1 MANLLVKPDFDM
13 PLTRS
18 ILSFRGSYSVYGHM
32 TVMQF
37 YDMNMSMIYRMKSQ
51 NDVSALV
58 LRSTCIVAK
67 IKVFVLFD
75 RFVSCRVKW

>member
-1 MANLLVKPDFDM
+1 MVNLLVKPDFDM

-18 ILSFRGSYSVYGHM
+18 ILSFRRSYSVYGPV

-67 IKVFVLFD
+67 IKGFVLFG
-75 RFVSCRVKW
+75 RFASCRVKW